1 MTEGFNMAKIK
12 VKVIMPFSDGVNGY
26 KFGQVIE
33 VDESIFSADRM
44 VKIEAE
50 KPEKAEKKATK
61 KG

>member
-1 MTEGFNMAKIK
+1 MLK

-50 KPEKAEKKATK
+50 KPEKAEKLASRLLRKARN
-61 KG
+61 

>member
-1 MTEGFNMAKIK
+1 MAKIK

-50 KPEKAEKKATK
+50 KPEKAEKKTTK